1 MAIAFIACS
10 FSLMSDPFGSVSD
23 VGFWTEGGPG
33 GHDGMLAAAVHIEHF
48 FQKIIHFLGPFR

>member
-1 MAIAFIACS
+1 
-10 FSLMSDPFGSVSD
+10 MSDPFGSVSD
-23 VGFWTEGGPG
+23 VGFWPEGGPG